1 MNTER
6 WRHSICGFLLCC
18 LTACTAVDLC
28 PETDHLHMATIT
40 AEFDWGGEE
49 ADKPARM
56 NLFAARRPN
65 TWRINGVADTETGEV
80 TAIEQQ
86 EDGTETTVPFRMRG
100 GEYTLF
106 SINDYDGVTI
116 DNLETFLTDPR
127 ASADTLFLRLME
139 TPREELPE
147 LRGVNLPD
155 FNPGYRYV
163 PNIGRVFYSLDRGIQ
178 ITTGQEEVLHIAPIP
193 ISQSITIR
201 FNIRTIG
208 DVVVDSLI
216 AEMSGICGRMN
227 IADAYLDTTEL
238 YRIIFRPTIE
248 QTEPD
253 LLTCTAN
260 VHALGIIPS
269 PVDSYL
275 NGSGILQVAIY
286 AGSGNKKKIFHAGNN
301 PRQDLLDADL
311 TEKREDGRTYM
322 KQTDPVEIT
331 LSGEL
336 VIDATHIVDQDDDN
350 FDTWFDND
358 TNIDVDV

>member
-1 MNTER
+1 MKTDGL
-6 WRHSICGFLLCC
+6 RHSIFGIVLCG
-18 LTACTAVDLC
+18 LTACTTVDLC
-28 PETDHLHMATIT
+28 PETEHPHVATIT

-56 NLFAARRPN
+56 NLFAARKPN

-80 TAIEQQ
+80 TALEPQ
-86 EDGTETTVPFRMRG
+86 EDGTEAAVPFKMRG
-100 GEYTLF
+100 GEYTLI
-106 SINDYDGVTI
+106 SINDYDGVSI

-127 ASADTLFLRLME
+127 ADADTLFQRLME

-155 FNPGYRYV
+155 FNPAYHYV
-163 PNIGRVFYSLDRGIQ
+163 PNIGRVFYSLERDIR
-178 ITTGQEEVLHIAPIP
+178 ITTGQAEVLHIAPTP
-193 ISQSITIR
+193 ISQSITIK
-201 FNIRTIG
+201 FNIRTVG

-216 AEMSGICGRMN
+216 AEMSGVCGRMN
-227 IADAYLDTTEL
+227 IAKAYLDTTEL

-248 QTEPD
+248 QTEPN

-260 VHALGIIPS
+260 FHALGIIPS

-275 NGSGILQVAIY
+275 NGPGILQVAIY
-286 AGSGNKKKIFHAGNN
+286 ASSGDKKRIFHAGNN

-311 TEKREDGRTYM
+311 TEKREDGLTYM

-336 VIDATHIVDQDDDN
+336 VIDAEHIINKEDSN

>member
-1 MNTER
+1 MNTDGL
-6 WRHSICGFLLCC
+6 RHSICGITLCC
-18 LTACTAVDLC
+18 LTACTAVELC
-28 PETDHLHMATIT
+28 PETDHPHVANII

-56 NLFAARRPN
+56 NLFAARKPN

-80 TAIEQQ
+80 TATEVL
-86 EDGTETTVPFRMRG
+86 EDGTETTAPFKMRG
-100 GEYTLF
+100 GEYTLI
-106 SINDYDGVTI
+106 SINDYDRVSI
-116 DNLETFLTDPR
+116 DNLETFLTDPQ
-127 ASADTLFLRLME
+127 ADADTLFLRLME

-163 PNIGRVFYSLDRGIQ
+163 PNIGRVFYSLERNIR
-178 ITTGQEEVLHIAPIP
+178 ITTGQTEVLHIAPTP
-193 ISQSITIR
+193 ISQSITIK

-216 AEMSGICGRMN
+216 AEMSGVCGRMN
-227 IADAYLDTTEL
+227 IAKAYLDTTQL

-248 QTEPD
+248 QTAPD
-253 LLTCTAN
+253 LLTCTSN
-260 VHALGIIPS
+260 FHALGIIPS

-275 NGSGILQVAIY
+275 NGPGILQVAIY
-286 AGSGNKKKIFHAGNN
+286 ASSGNKKRIFHAGNN

-311 TEKREDGRTYM
+311 TEKLEDGRTYM
-322 KQTDPVEIT
+322 KQTDPVEII

-336 VIDATHIVDQDDDN
+336 VIDANHIVNQDDSN
-350 FDTWFDND
+350 FDTWFDSNI
-358 TNIDVDV
+358 NIDVDV